1 MNNGSEAPKMD
12 QHKVVSDWIITTQD
26 TIYTLQMWI
35 GLLESWR
42 DSGQAEPDDFMDACR
57 QLCEAGLGSWA
68 NEAGGHG
75 IVAVAEALGL
85 RMEARDVIEN
95 NYRNCRWCLR

>member
-1 MNNGSEAPKMD
+1 MD
-12 QHKVVSDWIITTQD
+12 LHKVVSDWIMATQD

-57 QLCEAGLGSWA
+57 RLREAGLGSWA
-68 NEAGGHG
+68 NEAEERS
-75 IVAVAEALGL
+75 IVALAEALGL
-85 RMEARDVIEN
+85 RMETWDVIEN
-95 NYRNCRWCLR
+95 DQRNGRRCPR